1 MSVAI
6 KKLDGVESVDVSL
19 EKATA
24 DIRLEPGNAI
34 TLPQLR
40 RIIRQSG
47 YPTKDARV
55 EARGTVVERNGK
67 PALDLQNGSFLELA
81 ARPSV
86 APAASIDVIG
96 ISRLV
101 DKEREVL
108 ILADPR

>member
-6 KKLDGVESVDVSL
+6 RKLDGIESADVSL

-24 DIRLEPGNAI
+24 DIRLKPGNAI

-40 RIIRQSG
+40 RIIRQAG
-47 YPTKDARV
+47 YPTRDARV
-55 EARGTVVERNGK
+55 DARGTLTERGGK

-81 ARPSV
+81 ARPS
-86 APAASIDVIG
+86 ASGAGVVDVTG
-96 ISRLV
+96 VSRVV

-108 ILADPR
+108 TIADRK